1 MYRHEDGTLRSN
13 GAVGKYH
20 GDQNGFYAQGVYQFM
35 PRWRVGLRYGQLFSN
50 NRVRGLP
57 PNILG
62 RDFSSP
68 RRISA
73 MLDFSN
79 SEFSRLRLQYSH
91 ESGGLGDDSL
101 IFLQYIISIG
111 SHGAHAF

>member
-1 MYRHEDGTLRSN
+1 MSGNYR
-13 GAVGKYH
+13 
-20 GDQNGFYAQGVYQFM
+20 GDQDGFYAQGVYQFM
-35 PRWRVGLRYGQLFSN
+35 PRWRVGLRYGQLFSD

-57 PNILG
+57 PTTVLD